1 MHQSYPD
8 ILERMTALLRNAHA
22 ETKDHGEGPSPHC
35 RDEIDPD
42 TNQCQCVAEPRWW
55 DDHGVPRFAEH
66 HPNLAPDIYAD
77 EVALL
82 VISCQGCGQEFH
94 VQMTWSTMDAARI
107 LATSGTPA
115 QVSLML
121 ERAWAV
127 IDGTRGGKRADV
139 FPEIAADRATF
150 AELRDRRPE
159 RLSEQIAH
167 GTIHYGDP
175 PNTGCC
181 AAGGTMNCWDLRVV
195 EYWARSFT
203 LRKLLDPTNTSDTMK
218 GDECLRYEWT
228 RVPAFEIELPDATE
242 ANRT

>member
-1 MHQSYPD
+1 
-8 ILERMTALLRNAHA
+8 
-22 ETKDHGEGPSPHC
+22 
-35 RDEIDPD
+35 
-42 TNQCQCVAEPRWW
+42 
-55 DDHGVPRFAEH
+55 
-66 HPNLAPDIYAD
+66 
-77 EVALL
+77 
-82 VISCQGCGQEFH
+82 
-94 VQMTWSTMDAARI
+94 MDAARL

-115 QVSLML
+115 QVSSML
-121 ERAWAV
+121 ERAWTV
-127 IDGTRGGKRADV
+127 IDGQIARRHARGDKRADV
-139 FPEIAADRATF
+139 FPEISEIAADRATF

-175 PNTGCC
+175 PNAGCC
-181 AAGGTMNCWDLRVV
+181 AAGPTMNCWDLRVV

-203 LRKLLDPTNTSDTMK
+203 LRRLLDPTNTSDTMK